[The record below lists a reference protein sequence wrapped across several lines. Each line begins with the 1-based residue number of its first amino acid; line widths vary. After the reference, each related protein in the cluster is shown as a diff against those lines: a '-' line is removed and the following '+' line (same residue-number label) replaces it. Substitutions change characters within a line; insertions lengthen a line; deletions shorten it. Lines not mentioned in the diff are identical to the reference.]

1 MGPWLRLGG
10 GNGKARRKGSIAL
23 AGILAV
29 ASVGLILSSLLG
41 GRFNYVS
48 HTNLSGGDSYF
59 RFPSKWEAFSQDQV
73 VLSSD
78 AKITP
83 AQLRSLD
90 QTEWTEIFSA
100 DRGLSLANLK
110 GLSSSTPFGV
120 AQQLELTTQQKS
132 TFKLAALRSIFVPND
147 PLSKAP
153 STSGYH
159 YKVISYRQYVSSDGL
174 THLEMLV
181 DVKAPGGSSSV
192 LDEAAAVDKNT
203 QWVYFIG
210 IGCTYSCFEA
220 NRSQILDVVNSWNV
234 KEQR

>member
-1 MGPWLRLGG
+1 MRSRLALGG
-10 GNGKARRKGSIAL
+10 VKERTRRKGSVAL
-23 AGILAV
+23 PVILAIG
-29 ASVGLILSSLLG
+29 SLGLILSSLLG
-41 GRFNYVS
+41 GRFDYVS
-48 HTNLSGGDSYF
+48 HTNSSGGDSYF
-59 RFPSKWEAFSQDQV
+59 RFPSSWKSFSQDQV
-73 VLSSD
+73 VLAND
-78 AKITP
+78 AKISP

-100 DRGLSLANLK
+100 DSGLSLANQK
-110 GLSSSTPFGV
+110 GLSSSRPFGV
-120 AQQLELTTQQKS
+120 AQQLELTAQQKS
-132 TFKLAALRSIFVPND
+132 TFKLAALRTIFVPDD
-147 PLSKAP
+147 PLSKSP

-159 YKVISYRQYVSSDGL
+159 YKVISYRQYVSSNGL
-174 THLEMLV
+174 SQLEMLV

-220 NRSQILDVVNSWNV
+220 NRSQILGVVNSWNV